1 MKIDT
6 KCFGQIDI
14 EEDKIIDFNSGLPGF
29 PNNKKF
35 VILSD
40 EKDETLDSNFY
51 WLQSVDDG
59 QTAFAMLNTLAVI
72 EDYSPVIDRD
82 TMEDFK
88 EVKEE
93 DLLVY
98 NIVVIPEDPTKMTVN
113 LKAPVLINY
122 VEKKGMQVVANNDEY
137 SVKHYFLNEL
147 KNKK

>member
-29 PNNKKF
+29 PDNKKF
-35 VILSD
+35 IILSD
-40 EKDETLDSNFY
+40 EKDASVNSNFY

-98 NIVVIPEDPTKMTVN
+98 NIVVIPDDPTKMTVN